1 MRGAL
6 LINLPDPVRERLD
19 RVADYYGIP
28 ADLLAQKWIVDVTNG
43 AYQSE
48 VLSLQKAENE
58 AQS

>member
-1 MRGAL
+1 MRAAL
-6 LINLPDPVRERLD
+6 LINLPDPVRARLD

-58 AQS
+58 ASS